1 MRQEGFP
8 ELSHNALQILRKRY
22 LRKDEKG
29 KVIETPDEMFERV
42 ANSVASVNAHYRDG
56 RNVEDESNEF
66 YRMMRSLE
74 FLPNSPA
81 IMNAGTEIQQLAA
94 CFVIPVE
101 DSIESIYDAVKYAA
115 IIHQSGGGTGFSFSK
130 LRPEGD
136 IVKSTGGVASGPVSF
151 MRVFDAA
158 TEAIKQ
164 GGRRRGASMGVLRV
178 DHPDVEKFIHSKED
192 LSSLSNFN
200 ISVSATDDFMGKAQ
214 SGLDYDLVN
223 PRSGEVVGKL
233 NAGEVLDDICDMAWK
248 TGDPGLIFIDAINRV
263 NPTPQ
268 LGEMETTNPCGE
280 VPLLPYE
287 ACNLGSINLDR
298 IAVEGTGGFDLDWE
312 RLGELVDAGIRFLDN
327 VIDASKYPLPQTT
340 DIVKKNRKIG
350 LGLMGLADVLIKLGI
365 PYGSDE
371 SLAFAEKVVTYL
383 KEGAEKTT
391 ARIGK
396 ERGDFPNIGK
406 SMHRPP
412 RRNATVLSI
421 APTGT
426 ISMIADCSSGIE
438 PLYAISYAKHVLD
451 GEHLLEFNH
460 EFVRIAKKRGF
471 YSEELMSSFSGIHS
485 IQNVDSIPKDVRDLF
500 LTAHDVEP
508 ERQVKIQAVF
518 QKHVDNAVSKTINLP
533 EKSSP
538 DDVKSIYL
546 EAFRLGCKGITI
558 YREGSKTGQVLTTI
572 GDQITCP
579 ECGNYLRVEEG
590 AFVCPICGY
599 SNK

>member
-1 MRQEGFP
+1 
-8 ELSHNALQILRKRY
+8 
-22 LRKDEKG
+22 
-29 KVIETPDEMFERV
+29 
-42 ANSVASVNAHYRDG
+42 
-56 RNVEDESNEF
+56 
-66 YRMMRSLE
+66 
-74 FLPNSPA
+74 
-81 IMNAGTEIQQLAA
+81 
-94 CFVIPVE
+94 
-101 DSIESIYDAVKYAA
+101 
-115 IIHQSGGGTGFSFSK
+115 
-130 LRPEGD
+130 
-136 IVKSTGGVASGPVSF
+136 
-151 MRVFDAA
+151 
-158 TEAIKQ
+158 
-164 GGRRRGASMGVLRV
+164 
-178 DHPDVEKFIHSKED
+178 
-192 LSSLSNFN
+192 
-200 ISVSATDDFMGKAQ
+200 
-214 SGLDYDLVN
+214 
-223 PRSGEVVGKL
+223 
-233 NAGEVLDDICDMAWK
+233 
-248 TGDPGLIFIDAINRV
+248 
-263 NPTPQ
+263 
-268 LGEMETTNPCGE
+268 
-280 VPLLPYE
+280 
-287 ACNLGSINLDR
+287 
-298 IAVEGTGGFDLDWE
+298 
-312 RLGELVDAGIRFLDN
+312 
-327 VIDASKYPLPQTT
+327 
-340 DIVKKNRKIG
+340 
-350 LGLMGLADVLIKLGI
+350 MGLADVLIKLGM

-406 SMHRPP
+406 SIHRPP

-500 LTAHDVEP
+500 LTAHDVAP
-508 ERQVKIQAVF
+508 ERQVKMQAVF
-518 QKHVDNAVSKTINLP
+518 QKRVDNAVSKTINLP
-533 EKSSP
+533 EKSTP
-538 DDVKSIYL
+538 DDVRSIYL